1 MHNIKDIRKDIDN
14 FKNTIKNRNVDVDF
28 DQILNLDEENRKLIQ
43 EKEKLEMEKKS
54 ISKSKDETLF
64 EKSKEISNKI
74 DDLSKNQKNVKDQLD
89 QILSNIPNL
98 PLNDVPVGK
107 DENSNKEVVKSGK
120 IKEMSFKPK
129 SHYEIGEKL
138 NMLDFDLATKTTGSR
153 FVFVKDKLASLER
166 AISNFMIDTHVNNN
180 GYTEISPP
188 LMATDNTMFGT
199 GQLPKFENDQFEIKF
214 DDKNDR
220 KFLIPTAEVIL
231 TNMVKNQILNLKSLP
246 MRLVA
251 STPCFRKEAGSY
263 GKDTKGMIRQHQ
275 FYKVELVS
283 IVENNKCIEELERMT
298 NCATKILDDLQLPY
312 RKIILSTGDMGFSAE
327 KTYDIEVWLPSE
339 NKYREISSCSSCG
352 TFQAKRMKARYKN
365 NNNENEFVGTLN
377 GRLVASTPCFRK
389 EAGSYG
395 KDTKGMIRQH
405 QFYKVEL
412 VSIVENNKCIEEL
425 ERMTNCATKILD
437 DLQLPYRKIILST
450 GDMGFSAEKTY
461 DIEVWLPSENKYRE
475 ISSCSSCG
483 TFQAKR
489 MKARYKNNNNENEF
503 VGTLNGSGLAVGRTL
518 IAILENYQ
526 TEDGSI
532 IIPEK
537 LRPYMNNMEKIG
549 IN

>member
-14 FKNTIKNRNVDVDF
+14 FKNIIKNRNVDGDF

-74 DDLSKNQKNVKDQLD
+74 DDLSKNQKSVKDQLD

-377 GRLVASTPCFRK
+377 G
-389 EAGSYG
+389 
-395 KDTKGMIRQH
+395 
-405 QFYKVEL
+405 
-412 VSIVENNKCIEEL
+412 
-425 ERMTNCATKILD
+425 
-437 DLQLPYRKIILST
+437 
-450 GDMGFSAEKTY
+450 
-461 DIEVWLPSENKYRE
+461 
-475 ISSCSSCG
+475 
-483 TFQAKR
+483 
-489 MKARYKNNNNENEF
+489 
-503 VGTLNGSGLAVGRTL
+503 SGLAVGRTL

-532 IIPEK
+532 TIPEK

>member
-107 DENSNKEVVKSGK
+107 DENSNKEVVKSGE

-283 IVENNKCIEELERMT
+283 IVENNECINELERMT
-298 NCATKILDDLQLPY
+298 KCATMILEKLNLPY
-312 RKIILSTGDMGFSAE
+312 RKVILSTGDMGFSAE

-352 TFQAKRMKARYKN
+352 TFQSRRMKARYKN
-365 NNNENEFVGTLN
+365 RNNETVFL
-377 GRLVASTPCFRK
+377 
-389 EAGSYG
+389 
-395 KDTKGMIRQH
+395 
-405 QFYKVEL
+405 
-412 VSIVENNKCIEEL
+412 
-425 ERMTNCATKILD
+425 
-437 DLQLPYRKIILST
+437 
-450 GDMGFSAEKTY
+450 
-461 DIEVWLPSENKYRE
+461 
-475 ISSCSSCG
+475 
-483 TFQAKR
+483 
-489 MKARYKNNNNENEF
+489 
-503 VGTLNGSGLAVGRTL
+503 GTLNGSGLAVGRTL

-526 TEDGSI
+526 NSDGSI
-532 IIPEK
+532 NIPDVLK
-537 LRPYMNNMEKIG
+537 PYMNNLQKIT
-549 IN
+549 NN